1 MKVQDDNSTHCD
13 NLIVTVKA
21 VEEGMDAYENVDM
34 FLNFEN
40 IDDVEMSIE
49 FTKRKRIEEG
59 DEYNSH
65 T

>member
-13 NLIVTVKA
+13 NLIVMVKD
-21 VEEGMDAYENVDM
+21 VEEVMDADENVDM

-40 IDDVEMSIE
+40 IEDVEMSID

-59 DEYNSH
+59 DECNSH